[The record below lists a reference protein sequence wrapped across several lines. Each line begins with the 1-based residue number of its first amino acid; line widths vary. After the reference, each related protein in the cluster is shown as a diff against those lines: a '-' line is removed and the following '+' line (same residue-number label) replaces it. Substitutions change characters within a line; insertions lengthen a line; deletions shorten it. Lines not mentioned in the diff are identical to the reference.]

1 MLPIILV
8 PGLAGSLRSY
18 ADILPGLWRHGPL
31 TVARPTEDDTM
42 AAIAARILADA
53 PLRFVLV
60 GHSMGGYV
68 ALEIMRQAAERVAR
82 LALLNTSARTDT
94 PEVTEARRRRV
105 ALTRAGRY
113 AEQQAAAFPN
123 SVHPSRSGD
132 PRLMEISRLAGEDV
146 GPDAFIRQQT
156 AIMGRSD
163 SRPLLGAIRI
173 PTLVLTSDTDLLVSN
188 AFSQEMADLI
198 PGARLVIVPDCGH
211 SSPSEK
217 PQAVVA
223 ALDDLFAIAV

>member
-53 PLRFVLV
+53 PSRFVLV

-123 SVHPSRSGD
+123 SVHPSRVGD

-163 SRPLLGAIRI
+163 SRPLLAAIRI

-223 ALDDLFAIAV
+223 ALDDLFARTA

>member
-1 MLPIILV
+1 MLPIIFV
-8 PGLAGSLRSY
+8 PGLTGSLRSY
-18 ADILPGLWRHGPL
+18 ADILPGLWRHGPV
-31 TVARPTEDDTM
+31 TVAHPTEDDTM
-42 AAIAARILADA
+42 AGMARRILAEA
-53 PLRFVLV
+53 PPRFVLI

-68 ALEIMRQAAERVAR
+68 ALEIMRQAAARVAK
-82 LALLNTSARTDT
+82 LALLNTSARTDA
-94 PEVTEARRRRV
+94 PEVTEARLRRI
-105 ALTRAGRY
+105 ALTRRGRF

-123 SVHPSRSGD
+123 SVHPSRAAD
-132 PRLMEISRLAGEDV
+132 PALREQALLAAEEV

-163 SRPLLGAIRI
+163 SRPLLADIRI

-188 AFSQEMADLI
+188 AFSREMAEAI

-217 PQAVVA
+217 PQAVNA
-223 ALDDLFAIAV
+223 ALDDLLA

>member
-53 PLRFVLV
+53 PARFVLV

-123 SVHPSRSGD
+123 SVHPSRVDD
-132 PRLMEISRLAGEDV
+132 PRLMKISRLAGEDV

-163 SRPLLGAIRI
+163 SRLLLDAIRI
-173 PTLVLTSDTDLLVSN
+173 PTLVFTSDTDLLVSN
-188 AFSQEMADLI
+188 AFSREMADLI
-198 PGARLVIVPDCGH
+198 PGARLVIVPECGH

-223 ALDDLFAIAV
+223 ALDDLFAR

>member
-53 PLRFVLV
+53 PSRFVLV

-113 AEQQAAAFPN
+113 AEQQTAAFPN

-132 PRLMEISRLAGEDV
+132 AGLMEISRLAGEDV
-146 GPDAFIRQQT
+146 GPDAFVRQQT

-163 SRPLLGAIRI
+163 SRPLLCAIRI

-188 AFSQEMADLI
+188 AFSREMADLI

>member
-53 PLRFVLV
+53 PSRFVLV

-94 PEVTEARRRRV
+94 PEVTEARRRRI

-123 SVHPSRSGD
+123 SVHPSRSAD

-163 SRPLLGAIRI
+163 SRPLLAAIRI

-223 ALDDLFAIAV
+223 ALDDLFARTA

>member
-53 PLRFVLV
+53 PSRFVLV

-123 SVHPSRSGD
+123 SVHPSRAGD

-163 SRPLLGAIRI
+163 SRPLLAAIRI

-223 ALDDLFAIAV
+223 ALDDLFARTA